1 MHNNSENYTAIT
13 KAWQPPSYEKEP
25 GADKPLASGGNKRQY
40 HPNATRRHCN
50 DGNISQNMAGV

>member
-25 GADKPLASGGNKRQY
+25 GADKPLAYDGNKRQY
-40 HPNATRRHCN
+40 YPNAT
-50 DGNISQNMAGV
+50 GGT